1 MIDQKLTGG
10 LQDNI
15 EEEEIEVKVEESES
29 DEIEVVDDT
38 EENSE
43 TEEIP
48 EEAKKL
54 INPKMKDKTKK
65 RITGLIKDRGEANR
79 RADKNG
85 EKANELSRTVE
96 SLQKEIEFLKSKES
110 HRSQKEMTSQN
121 ELDLKKI
128 RQDMKKASEDG
139 DDEAFARSQEDMI
152 RHLQSSSQANT
163 TVSDPQ
169 QAEEY
174 FKSKNPWFGVEKA
187 KTYAARQINHEVYSD
202 PALSHLSDHQKLD
215 EIARRTNAMPEFQK
229 NPYQSSVSGEAPSTI
244 GRRNSNVITITR
256 RELEHAR
263 SVAGTIDPN
272 MPESDIKKLAIK
284 FKKNIIK
291 KEAM

>member
-54 INPKMKDKTKK
+54 INPKMKNKTQK
-65 RITGLIKDRGEANR
+65 RITGLIKDKG
-79 RADKNG
+79 
-85 EKANELSRTVE
+85 ELSRTVE
-96 SLQKEIEFLKSKES
+96 SLQKEIESLKSKES
-110 HRSQKEMTSQN
+110 RRSQKEMTSQN

-139 DDEAFARSQEDMI
+139 DDEAFVRAQEAMM
-152 RHLQSSSQANT
+152 RQLQSSPQANT

-215 EIARRTNAMPEFQK
+215 EIARRTNTMPEFQK
-229 NPYQSSVSGEAPSTI
+229 NPYQSYVSGEAPSTI

-256 RELEHAR
+256 SELDHAR

-284 FKKNIIK
+284 WKKNIMK

>member
-54 INPKMKDKTKK
+54 INPKMKNKTQK
-65 RITGLIKDRGEANR
+65 RITGLIKDKG
-79 RADKNG
+79 
-85 EKANELSRTVE
+85 ELSRTVE
-96 SLQKEIEFLKSKES
+96 SLQKEIEALKSKES

-139 DDEAFARSQEDMI
+139 DDEAFVRAQEAMM
-152 RHLQSSSQANT
+152 RQLQSSAQANT

-256 RELEHAR
+256 RELDHAR

>member
-54 INPKMKDKTKK
+54 INPKMKNKTQK
-65 RITGLIKDRGEANR
+65 RITGLIKDKG
-79 RADKNG
+79 
-85 EKANELSRTVE
+85 ELSRTVE
-96 SLQKEIEFLKSKES
+96 SLQKEIDALKSKES

-187 KTYAARQINHEVYSD
+187 KTYAARQINNEVYSD

-256 RELEHAR
+256 SELDHAR

>member
-15 EEEEIEVKVEESES
+15 EEEEIEVKVEEPES

-43 TEEIP
+43 IEEIP

-54 INPKMKDKTKK
+54 INPKMKNKTQK
-65 RITGLIKDRGEANR
+65 RITGLIKDKG
-79 RADKNG
+79 
-85 EKANELSRTVE
+85 ELSRTVE
-96 SLQKEIEFLKSKES
+96 SLQKEIEALKSKES

-256 RELEHAR
+256 SELDHAR
-263 SVAGTIDPN
+263 SVARTIDPN

>member
-1 MIDQKLTGG
+1 M
-10 LQDNI
+10 
-15 EEEEIEVKVEESES
+15 
-29 DEIEVVDDT
+29 VDDT

-54 INPKMKDKTKK
+54 INPKMKNKTQK
-65 RITGLIKDRGEANR
+65 RITGLIKDKG
-79 RADKNG
+79 
-85 EKANELSRTVE
+85 ELSRTVE
-96 SLQKEIEFLKSKES
+96 SLQKEIEALKSKES

-139 DDEAFARSQEDMI
+139 DDEAFVRAQEAMM
-152 RHLQSSSQANT
+152 RQLQSSPQANT

-256 RELEHAR
+256 SELEHAR

-284 FKKNIIK
+284 FKKNVIK

>member
-15 EEEEIEVKVEESES
+15 EEEEIEVKVEESEA

-54 INPKMKDKTKK
+54 INSNMKDRTKK
-65 RITGLIKDRGEANR
+65 RITGLVRDKGEANR

-96 SLQKEIEFLKSKES
+96 SLKKEIEALKSKES
-110 HRSQKEMTSQN
+110 YRSQKEITSQN

-139 DDEAFARSQEDMI
+139 DDEAFVKAQEAMVL
-152 RHLQSSSQANT
+152 HLQKSQSTPSVVDTPEQTEA
-163 TVSDPQ
+163 
-169 QAEEY
+169 Y
-174 FKSKNPWFGVEKA
+174 FKSKNPWYGVEQA
-187 KTYAARQINHEVYSD
+187 KTYAARQISNEVYSD
-202 PALSHLSDHQKLD
+202 PNLSHLSNEQKLD
-215 EIARRTNAMPEFQK
+215 EVARRTNSLPEFKK
-229 NPYQSSVSGEAPSTI
+229 NPYQTSVSGEAPSTI
-244 GRRNSNVITITR
+244 GRKNSNTITITR
-256 RELEHAR
+256 AELDSAR
-263 SVAGTIDPN
+263 VIARTIDPN
-272 MPESDIKKLAIK
+272 MSEKDIKKMAVK
-284 FKKNIIK
+284 FKKNMN
-291 KEAM
+291 KEAV

>member
-15 EEEEIEVKVEESES
+15 EEEEIEVKVEESEA

-54 INPKMKDKTKK
+54 INPKMKNKTQK
-65 RITGLIKDRGEANR
+65 RITGLIKDKG
-79 RADKNG
+79 
-85 EKANELSRTVE
+85 ELSRTVE
-96 SLQKEIEFLKSKES
+96 SLQKEIESLKSKES

-152 RHLQSSSQANT
+152 RHLQSSAQANT

-256 RELEHAR
+256 SELEHAR

>member
-54 INPKMKDKTKK
+54 INPKMKNKTQK
-65 RITGLIKDRGEANR
+65 RITGLIKDKG
-79 RADKNG
+79 
-85 EKANELSRTVE
+85 ELSRTVE
-96 SLQKEIEFLKSKES
+96 SLQKEIESLKSKES

-229 NPYQSSVSGEAPSTI
+229 HPYQSSVSGEAPSTI

-256 RELEHAR
+256 SELDHAR

-272 MPESDIKKLAIK
+272 MTESGIKTVKRIEVDNQK
-284 FKKNIIK
+284 FI
-291 KEAM
+291 

>member
-54 INPKMKDKTKK
+54 INPKMKNKTQK
-65 RITGLIKDRGEANR
+65 RITGLIKDKG
-79 RADKNG
+79 
-85 EKANELSRTVE
+85 ELSRTVE
-96 SLQKEIEFLKSKES
+96 SLQKEIDALKSKES

-139 DDEAFARSQEDMI
+139 DDEAFVRAQEAMM
-152 RHLQSSSQANT
+152 RQLQSSPQANT

-187 KTYAARQINHEVYSD
+187 KTYAARQINNEVYSD

-256 RELEHAR
+256 SELDHAR

>member
-54 INPKMKDKTKK
+54 INPKMKNKTQK
-65 RITGLIKDRGEANR
+65 RITGLIKDKG
-79 RADKNG
+79 
-85 EKANELSRTVE
+85 ELSRTVE
-96 SLQKEIEFLKSKES
+96 SLQKEIEALKSKES

-139 DDEAFARSQEDMI
+139 DDEAFVRAQEAMM
-152 RHLQSSSQANT
+152 RQLQSSPQANT

-256 RELEHAR
+256 SELEHAR

-284 FKKNIIK
+284 FKKNVIK

>member
-54 INPKMKDKTKK
+54 INPKMKNKTQK
-65 RITGLIKDRGEANR
+65 RITGLIKDKG
-79 RADKNG
+79 
-85 EKANELSRTVE
+85 ELSRTVE
-96 SLQKEIEFLKSKES
+96 SLQKEIESLKSKES

-139 DDEAFARSQEDMI
+139 DDEAFVRAQEAMM
-152 RHLQSSSQANT
+152 RQLQSSAQANT

-256 RELEHAR
+256 RELDHAR

>member
-1 MIDQKLTGG
+1 MIDKKLTGG

-54 INPKMKDKTKK
+54 INPKMKNKTQK
-65 RITGLIKDRGEANR
+65 RITGLIKDKG
-79 RADKNG
+79 
-85 EKANELSRTVE
+85 ELSRTVE
-96 SLQKEIEFLKSKES
+96 SLQKEIESLKSKES

-139 DDEAFARSQEDMI
+139 DDEAFVRAQEAMM
-152 RHLQSSSQANT
+152 RQLQSSPQANT

-256 RELEHAR
+256 SELEHAR

-284 FKKNIIK
+284 FKKNVIK

>member
-54 INPKMKDKTKK
+54 INPKMKNKTQK
-65 RITGLIKDRGEANR
+65 RITGLIKDKG
-79 RADKNG
+79 
-85 EKANELSRTVE
+85 ELSRTVE
-96 SLQKEIEFLKSKES
+96 SLQKEIESLKSKES

-152 RHLQSSSQANT
+152 RHLQSSAQANT

-256 RELEHAR
+256 RELDHAR

>member
-54 INPKMKDKTKK
+54 INPKMKNKTQK
-65 RITGLIKDRGEANR
+65 RITGLIKDKG
-79 RADKNG
+79 
-85 EKANELSRTVE
+85 ELSRTVE
-96 SLQKEIEFLKSKES
+96 SLQKEIESLKSKES

-152 RHLQSSSQANT
+152 RHLQSSAQSNT

-174 FKSKNPWFGVEKA
+174 FKSKNHWFGVEKA

-256 RELEHAR
+256 SELDHAR

-272 MPESDIKKLAIK
+272 MTESGIKKLALK